1 MITASR
7 RRRRTLSI
15 TSLIDVIFLLLLFFM
30 LASTFQQFSELEVAG
45 VSGSGSRPATP
56 EDAPLRLVIEPG
68 GLSLNGAATEQ
79 DRVVE
84 QLSAPSGEPKRLSVK
99 VAPGVTSQ
107 RLIDVL
113 VRLEPI
119 SDLEVNLV
127 VPS

>member
-45 VSGSGSRPATP
+45 VSGRGSSAATP
-56 EDAPLRLVIEPG
+56 EDAPLRLVIQPG
-68 GLSLNGAATEQ
+68 GLSLNGASTLQ
-79 DRVVE
+79 DQMVE
-84 QLSAPSGEPKRLSVK
+84 RLSAPSGEPKRLSVE

>member
-45 VSGSGSRPATP
+45 VSGGGASAVAS
-56 EDAPLRLVIEPG
+56 DDVPLRLVIEPSALTFNG
-68 GLSLNGAATEQ
+68 SPTGQEALVQRLN
-79 DRVVE
+79 
-84 QLSAPSGEPKRLSVK
+84 APSEEAKRVN
-99 VAPGVTSQ
+99 VEVTPGVTSQ
-107 RLIDVL
+107 RLVDVL
-113 VRLEPI
+113 VQLEPI
-119 SDLEVNLV
+119 DGLEVNLV

>member
-15 TSLIDVIFLLLLFFM
+15 TSLIDVIFLLLLIFL

-45 VSGSGSRPATP
+45 VSGRGSSAATP
-56 EDAPLRLVIEPG
+56 DNAPLRLVIEPR
-68 GLSLNGAATEQ
+68 GLSLNGASTLQ
-79 DRVVE
+79 DQMVE
-84 QLSAPSGEPKRLSVK
+84 RLSAPADQPKRLSVE

>member
-30 LASTFQQFSELEVAG
+30 LASTFRQFSELEVAG
-45 VSGSGSRPATP
+45 VSGGRASAAVS
-56 EDAPLRLVIEPG
+56 DDVPLRLMIEPS
-68 GLSLNGAATEQ
+68 SLTFDGSPTAQEALVQ
-79 DRVVE
+79 R
-84 QLSAPSGEPKRLSVK
+84 LSAPSNGAKRMNVE

-107 RLIDVL
+107 RLVDVL
-113 VRLEPI
+113 VQLEPI
-119 SDLEVNLV
+119 DELEVNLV